1 MKIRD
6 SNTTFNPS
14 TLPEPAPES
23 RAGKET
29 RRNDAEQPSTSEAR
43 DKAGTLPRPTHRP
56 SLWSH
61 IVEQSYHSAAS
72 SSHDVG
78 RPSRMHRAET
88 STGRQEEVN
97 QNKRYRSEPRPSGA
111 RVDEKLRQALLY
123 RENRLRPDERKTLQA
138 QRNMQY
144 LALDQRS
151 DGGFPERCLEM
162 ARNNVLAL
170 HNGADK
176 ALIFL
181 QASSDIQTNVHWLTR
196 YLIKLALPP
205 ADAQDRVVQKRIQ
218 DCAGLAAHYFLVHH
232 GWFKEASMQSH
243 AAIANRLSKFQ
254 SNAACL
260 AAIERIAID
269 TAHAHNLHDVDMK
282 TGILLAG
289 AFAKNDRSDF
299 CCEGMLRIVRHL
311 LARFPSIPTIKNGSM
326 LLNSLSK
333 WPKNQQVEGVACA
346 LTEKILRDPRLQ
358 LKQRIDVFEIPGY
371 LLAFSKWPQ
380 RPMMKEAAIDLSEV
394 IVANPALRKKM
405 NAVGVSK
412 SLVALSKWAGERWA
426 RDATLALAGDIV
438 PNRVLQRQMNVQDM
452 SNSLNALSKYAD
464 EPLAEKA
471 AHALVDRIARER
483 RLCGEMNSQA
493 VAIILNASSKWHEK
507 PWAGKAALALADRV
521 ISDQVLRQK
530 MDTNQVAMS
539 LNALSKW
546 PEEPLI
552 QEAVF
557 ALADRGAK
565 DHRLQMEMDALGV
578 AIILNA
584 LSKCLNKERVWETAV
599 VFADRVVADHRL
611 REDLDV
617 GNVSDILNAMSKWA
631 GKPLAGDVVFVLA
644 DKIAEDEGLRR
655 RIDAVSVANALNGF
669 SKWSEAPR
677 VENAVCLL
685 AERVASDQVLRF
697 KMQFVEV
704 GNTLNALSK
713 WPEKRQ
719 MREAA
724 VEMAD
729 RVASDRRLQQQMDA
743 RSLAIILN
751 AFSKWPKEKRLGKAM
766 EGLAEKVAVDHQLC
780 WQMSSQGVSNCLNA
794 FSKWPENRQV
804 QKAVFALADR
814 VIADKSL
821 LQDADAEHVSN
832 ILNAFSKW
840 PGNKKA
846 KDAMLVI
853 AQQVVEDEAL
863 RQSLNALGMS
873 NLFNALSKWQA
884 EPLAERASLAL
895 MERLVTDKT
904 LRQSLTP
911 VGLCAILNALSKWT
925 QHSLAREAGGILMEQ
940 LGTRGYAWRDF
951 DLRGICQIAN
961 AVARLSGND
970 EQDIAEGRIVLEGLS
985 AYLDLHPECFADADL
1000 PGVGILFK
1008 AYGNMHIPRALRP
1021 LAEPAL
1027 ERVQALIQQDQLCD
1041 NSLEAVATLS
1051 LGLLPVARSPELQR
1065 HRVQAVKTLEMM
1077 QPIVARK
1084 VDGYLRLEN
1093 TQSDR
1098 GGLDLQDNGE
1108 ACGTRSP
1115 ALSFYQVLKTYNVVA
1130 RQWNTRNIEGE
1141 RNDIKARQTELK
1153 HWVQDLLER
1162 TQQVINADLQE
1173 SSWNLIAQI
1182 EANDEIYEALDLRLL
1197 KDSATLVA
1205 RHPPITFDLTQ
1216 TMSQMRTPPGRIK
1229 PPPPGAGATQHIVV
1243 DIRGKEVKAPK
1254 PDDDP
1259 PDNYSFY
1266 TRLTGQPLVEV
1277 ELPGELSS
1285 FMLARTFQYQDD
1297 LWRFDIFGGSRLKKG
1312 RQNTVKDILTGSHA
1326 GKSLLPAIRYAD
1338 TVPNS
1343 DFMRFIEKISPQ
1355 REDWSRIQR
1364 ALLEMVP
1371 PDHVVEGTLRLGW
1384 CADVPG
1390 PQHPFKLTS
1399 PSGERLALCP
1409 NDGCGFLRWE
1419 VARRIPVV
1427 SAYIDAWEAS
1437 RAGHASQEQ
1446 IGLLKGQDA
1455 GQNNIPP
1462 QALMHY
1468 PRSESVQAEA
1478 HAVLQRR
1485 LTELRAQKAG
1495 PDADEAHV
1503 SPDSVD
1509 RLTLYRMTISG
1520 GYLGRRL
1527 RAVPSASDRLYLP
1540 TVPLPGFQRP
1550 ENDLL
1555 LGKPPY
1561 DKEYLLPFAAE
1572 KVATPAS
1579 GDATARFLDQC
1590 FAIQY
1595 SYSGVDED
1603 SGEDADMLHSKGMLI
1618 IPPPGHWSPAHAD
1631 QDMVCS
1637 REDLKILSRWQ
1648 HGRERDKLPEQMLS
1662 TGSLRV
1668 KDVLVPGRLAGLPI
1682 AELRKRNMDTD
1693 GDDAF
1698 VYAGYPQLAAHIR
1711 EVMDDRARR
1720 RGVEKSFKPPK
1731 TATAA
1736 IDEQGRYHTGRA
1748 QEILNDQ
1755 RGGKLIGAASQ
1766 AANRF
1771 LAQPDELREKMARK
1785 MMFGIYDGVERSLRN
1800 GLRQLLAGDP
1810 DAPPLA
1816 ALCTQSEA
1824 AIGRAHQ
1831 PEAREVAGLL
1841 HHLTQQLA
1849 SPDAPATAPAIS
1861 AAVAEANSRLA
1872 EAYAKAPDTAG
1883 RIHAVLNNYPV
1894 CRLSHEQFP
1903 DGQPGLVPGE
1913 PELTIRNLF
1922 TLAVKVGTDALKSD
1936 TGTVLFSKILDNCVQ
1951 TERLFP
1957 ERVRHVPYTKQTA
1970 RVMQE
1975 GRFNPEEAKAAL
1987 VGMPTLAAAV
1997 MEDAVDSLQKV
2008 GLLHVPPTLLER
2020 TQSLSPQALKA
2031 AAQALNSQARQAQ
2044 QRITDLLQRL
2054 LPAQA
2059 HLAGLNHNIK
2069 SVGSIEEKLR
2079 YLVGKKQLDLPQA
2092 VTQFSDALRY
2102 SVVMPGESF
2111 TESYRKLLAALDA
2124 EGHTLLQRTN
2134 YFTKPYIPFRSINA
2148 TLRGGAGEPSW
2159 EIQFHTEETFMLK
2172 ERYHDSYKDEQRL
2185 KREGMLPG
2193 GLQEARQAF
2202 SQVQVPPGCL
2212 DIDDLQQAGGA
2223 ESARTSAPRQLQRPL
2238 SGAASTPLLRQAG
2251 VVLEQARAL
2260 ERRISPKLQ
2269 PLLQEH
2275 DGQLRMDKQGDW
2287 RPFIFKKPGSIAR
2300 KLAERQ
2306 QDDAVRPNVVRDAL
2320 RYEVILAPE
2329 RFADKAKAIVN
2340 GLRRD
2345 GLEMVAV
2352 RNGFLEA
2359 DTTYAGVN
2367 VKLRDTKASPGEG
2380 YFEVQFHTRESLRAK
2395 LDTHRDYEAHRKLP
2409 ANRSATD
2416 TDETWANIEEK
2427 RGSQLRKM
2435 RQIAAGVPLPE
2446 GIEKLAA
2453 FKHYTDN

>member
-1 MKIRD
+1 M
-6 SNTTFNPS
+6 
-14 TLPEPAPES
+14 
-23 RAGKET
+23 
-29 RRNDAEQPSTSEAR
+29 
-43 DKAGTLPRPTHRP
+43 
-56 SLWSH
+56 
-61 IVEQSYHSAAS
+61 
-72 SSHDVG
+72 
-78 RPSRMHRAET
+78 
-88 STGRQEEVN
+88 
-97 QNKRYRSEPRPSGA
+97 
-111 RVDEKLRQALLY
+111 DEKLRQALLY
-123 RENRLRPDERKTLQA
+123 RENRLRPEERKTLQA
-138 QRNMQY
+138 QRNAQY
-144 LALDQRS
+144 LALEQRS

-181 QASSDIQTNVHWLTR
+181 QASFDGPTNVHWLTR
-196 YLIKLALPP
+196 YLLKLALSP

-218 DCAGLAAHYFLVHH
+218 DCAGLAAHYFVVHH
-232 GWFKEASMQSH
+232 GWFKEATMQSY
-243 AAIANRLSKFQ
+243 AAIANRLSKFRD
-254 SNAACL
+254 NGACL

-269 TAHAHNLHDVDMK
+269 TVHGHNLHGVDMK

-289 AFAKNDRSDF
+289 AFAKCDRSDF
-299 CCEGMLRIVRHL
+299 CCEGVLRIARHL
-311 LARFPSIPTIKNGSM
+311 LARFPSIFTIKNVSM

-333 WPKNQQVEGVACA
+333 WTKNQQVEDVACA
-346 LTEKILRDPRLQ
+346 LTEKMLRDPRLQ
-358 LKQRIDVFEIPGY
+358 LKQRIDAFEIPSY
-371 LLAFSKWPQ
+371 LLSFSKWPQ
-380 RPMMKEAAIDLSEV
+380 RSIMKEAAIDLSEV
-394 IVANPALRKKM
+394 ITTNPARRLKM
-405 NAVGVSK
+405 DAVGVSK

-426 RDATLALAGDIV
+426 KDATLALAGDIV
-438 PNRVLQRQMNVQDM
+438 SNRVLQRRMNAQDM

-464 EPLAEKA
+464 EPLAEKT
-471 AHALVDRIARER
+471 AHALADRIARER

-493 VAIILNASSKWHEK
+493 VAIILNAASKWHEK
-507 PWAGKAALALADRV
+507 SWAVQVALVLADRV
-521 ISDQVLRQK
+521 VSDQVLRQK

-546 PEEPLI
+546 PQEPLL

-557 ALADRGAK
+557 ALADRAAK

-578 AIILNA
+578 AIFLNA
-584 LSKCLNKERVWETAV
+584 LSKCLNKERAWEMAF
-599 VFADRVVADHRL
+599 VFADRIVADRRL
-611 REDLDV
+611 REDLDA
-617 GNVSDILNAMSKWA
+617 GNVSDILNAMSKWV
-631 GKPLAGDVVFVLA
+631 GKSLAGDVVFILA
-644 DKIAEDEGLRR
+644 DKIAEDEGLRL

-669 SKWSEAPR
+669 SKWSESPR
-677 VENAVCLL
+677 VWDAACLL
-685 AERVASDQVLRF
+685 ADKVASDQTLRF
-697 KMQFVEV
+697 KMRFIEV
-704 GNTLNALSK
+704 GSTLNALSK

-724 VEMAD
+724 VAMAD

-751 AFSKWPKEKRLGKAM
+751 AFSKWPKEKSLGKAV
-766 EGLAEKVAVDHQLC
+766 EALAEKVSVDHQLC

-804 QKAVFALADR
+804 QKAVFVLAER
-814 VIADKSL
+814 VIADKKL
-821 LQDADAEHVSN
+821 LQDADVEHISN

-840 PGNKKA
+840 PGNKKL

-863 RQSLNALGMS
+863 RQSLSSLGMS
-873 NLFNALSKWQA
+873 NLFNALSKWQE

-895 MERLVTDKT
+895 MERLVTDET
-904 LRQSLTP
+904 LRHSLTP
-911 VGLCAILNALSKWT
+911 IGLCTTLSALSKCN
-925 QHSLAREAGGILMEQ
+925 QHSLAREAGAMLMGQ
-940 LGTRGYAWRDF
+940 LGTRGYAWRDY
-951 DLRGICQIAN
+951 DLRGMCQIAN

-970 EQDIAEGRIVLEGLS
+970 EQDIAEGRILLEGLS
-985 AYLDLHPECFADADL
+985 AYLELHPECFADADL

-1008 AYGNMHIPRALRP
+1008 AYGKMHIPRALRP
-1021 LAEPAL
+1021 LAGPAL
-1027 ERVQALIQQDQLCD
+1027 ERVQALIHQDQLRD
-1041 NSLEAVATLS
+1041 NPLETVATLS

-1065 HRVQAVKTLEMM
+1065 HRVQAVKMLEMM

-1084 VDGYLRLEN
+1084 VDAYLRLEN
-1093 TQSDR
+1093 TQSDL
-1098 GGLDLQDNGE
+1098 GGLDLRDNGE

-1130 RQWNTRNIEGE
+1130 RQWNMRNIEGE
-1141 RNDIKARQTELK
+1141 RSDIKTRQAELK
-1153 HWVQDLLER
+1153 HWVKDLLER

-1173 SSWNLIAQI
+1173 NSWNLIAQI

-1197 KDSATLVA
+1197 KDAATIVA
-1205 RHPPITFDLTQ
+1205 RHPPITFDLPQ
-1216 TMSQMRTPPGRIK
+1216 TMSQMRTPPGQIK
-1229 PPPPGAGATQHIVV
+1229 PPPSGAGATKHFIV
-1243 DIRGKEVKAPK
+1243 DIRGKEVKAPQ

-1277 ELPGELSS
+1277 QLPGELSS

-1312 RQNTVKDILTGSHA
+1312 RQNTVKDILAGSHA

-1437 RAGHASQEQ
+1437 RAGHASEEQ

-1455 GQNNIPP
+1455 GQNSIPP

-1478 HAVLQRR
+1478 HTVLQRR
-1485 LTELRAQKAG
+1485 LAELRAIKAG
-1495 PDADEAHV
+1495 PDSDEAKSQGAV

-1520 GYLGRRL
+1520 GYQGRRL
-1527 RAVPSASDRLYLP
+1527 RAVPSADDRLYLP

-1550 ENDLL
+1550 EGDLL

-1579 GDATARFLDQC
+1579 EDPTARFLDQC

-1595 SYSGVDED
+1595 SYSGVDEY

-1637 REDLKILSRWQ
+1637 REDLKIWSRWK
-1648 HGRERDKLPEQMLS
+1648 HGRDRNKLPEQMLS

-1698 VYAGYPQLAAHIR
+1698 IYAGYPQLAAHIR

-1748 QEILNDQ
+1748 LEILNDQ

-1800 GLRQLLAGDP
+1800 GLRQWLDGDP

-1816 ALCTQSEA
+1816 ALCTQSDA

-1831 PEAREVAGLL
+1831 SEAREVAALL

-1849 SPDAPATAPAIS
+1849 SPDAQTTAPMMS
-1861 AAVAEANSRLA
+1861 DAVAEANPKLA
-1872 EAYAKAPDTAG
+1872 AAYAKAPDTAG
-1883 RIHAVLNNYPV
+1883 RIHAVLDNYPV

-1936 TGTVLFSKILDNCVQ
+1936 TGTALFSKILDNCVQ
-1951 TERLFP
+1951 TERHFP
-1957 ERVRHVPYTKQTA
+1957 ERIREVPYTKQTA
-1970 RVMQE
+1970 RMMQE
-1975 GRFNPEEAKAAL
+1975 GRFNPEQAKTAL

-2008 GLLHVPPTLLER
+2008 GLLHAPPTLMER
-2020 TQSLSPQALKA
+2020 TQSLSPQALKE

-2044 QRITDLLQRL
+2044 QRITNLLQRL

-2059 HLAGLNHNIK
+2059 QLAGLNHSIK

-2092 VTQFSDALRY
+2092 VSQFNDALRY
-2102 SVVMPGESF
+2102 SVVMPCESF
-2111 TESYRKLLAALDA
+2111 TESYLKLLAALDA

-2148 TLRGGAGEPSW
+2148 ILRGGAGEPSW

-2202 SQVQVPPGCL
+2202 RQVQVPPGCL

-2223 ESARTSAPRQLQRPL
+2223 ESVRTPAPRSF
-2238 SGAASTPLLRQAG
+2238 SGVSMPLLRQAE
-2251 VVLEQARAL
+2251 VVLEQAREL
-2260 ERRISPKLQ
+2260 ERHISPRLQ
-2269 PLLQEH
+2269 QLLQEH
-2275 DGQLRMDKQGDW
+2275 DGQLRQDRQGNW
-2287 RPFIFKKPGSIAR
+2287 RHFIFKKPGSIAR
-2300 KLAERQ
+2300 KLADRQ
-2306 QDDAVRPNVVRDAL
+2306 QGDSVRPDMVRDAL

-2329 RFADKAKAIVN
+2329 KFADKAKAIVD
-2340 GLRRD
+2340 GLRRS
-2345 GLEMVAV
+2345 GLEMAAV

-2367 VKLRDTKASPGEG
+2367 VKLRDTKAPPGEG

-2395 LDTHRDYEAHRKLP
+2395 IDTHRDYEAHRKLP
-2409 ANRSATD
+2409 ENRSATD
-2416 TDETWANIEEK
+2416 TDEMWSDIEEK
-2427 RGSQLRKM
+2427 RENQLRKM
-2435 RQIAAGVPLPE
+2435 RQIAAGVPLPD
-2446 GIEKLAA
+2446 GIEKLTA
-2453 FKHYTDN
+2453 FKHYADN